1 MLRVGSRQEE
11 RFPNNPNDWLLGSN
25 VSVAYGRGSQPA
37 GVCALSSS
45 AGSMRGR
52 LSHAPCMCQLQ
63 GWAQTAASR
72 MDNRR
77 TGSAPHSSRKRW
89 KWKIKDL
96 SLLYREGRQGAK
108 SLRKSRNDFS

>member
-11 RFPNNPNDWLLGSN
+11 RFPNNPDDWLLGPN
-25 VSVAYGRGSQPA
+25 VSLAYGRGSQQA
-37 GVCALSSS
+37 GVCAPGSS
-45 AGSMRGR
+45 AGSMRGC
-52 LSHAPCMCQLQ
+52 LSHASCMCQLE

-77 TGSAPHSSRKRW
+77 MGSAPQSSRKRW
-89 KWKIKDL
+89 KWKIRDL